1 MSILDYNGGCV
12 VAMAGKECVAIA
24 SDRRLGVQL
33 TTVAMDATRIFPMHD
48 KLYLGLTGLM
58 TDVMTLDQIFRFRLE
73 MYEMRENRKIKPRTF
88 ASLVSSTLYAKRFGP
103 YFSEPVIAGLDKDNK
118 PFLCSMDLLGCIA
131 EETDFAVAGTCAES
145 LLGTCETFYKPDM
158 EPDELFET
166 VSQALLA
173 ALDRDCISGWG
184 AVVHV
189 ITKDGVR
196 TKELDGRMD

>member
-1 MSILDYNGGCV
+1 MSILEYNGGCV
-12 VAMAGKECVAIA
+12 LAMAGKECVAIA
-24 SDRRLGVQL
+24 SDKRLGVQL
-33 TTVAMDATRIFPMHD
+33 TTVAMDANRIFRMHD

-58 TDVMTLDQIFRFRLE
+58 TDIQTLDQLFRFKLE
-73 MYEMRENRKIKPRTF
+73 LYAMRENRLMKPKTF
-88 ASLVSSTLYAKRFGP
+88 ASLVSSTLYSKRFAP

-118 PFLCSMDLLGCIA
+118 PYICSMDLLGCVA
-131 EETDFAVAGTCAES
+131 EETEFVVAGTCAES
-145 LLGTCETFYKPDM
+145 LFGTCETFYKKDL

-184 AVVHV
+184 AVVHI
-189 ITKDGVR
+189 ITKDGVQ